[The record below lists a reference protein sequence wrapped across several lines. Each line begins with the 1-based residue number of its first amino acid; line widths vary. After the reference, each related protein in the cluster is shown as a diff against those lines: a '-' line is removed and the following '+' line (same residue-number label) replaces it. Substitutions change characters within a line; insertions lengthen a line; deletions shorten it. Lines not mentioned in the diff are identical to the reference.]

1 VIAIGVLAVSV
12 IAGLLWRAR
21 GGRVRVVAAEATSG
35 PVTLLQFSS
44 PTCAPCDRLRAVC
57 ETVAAEVSGV
67 RHVEVDVA
75 ESLDEARAYGVWRVP
90 TLLVVD
96 AAGQVVR
103 RTSGVPDAGRLR
115 EAVREVVPAAAPATH
130 PQTGASQ

>member
-1 VIAIGVLAVSV
+1 V
-12 IAGLLWRAR
+12 GL
-21 GGRVRVVAAEATSG
+21 VVASAVLVASVLLGLAWRWRSGRLRPVRGVHGAG

-57 ETVAAEVSGV
+57 EAVAADVSGV

-103 RTSGVPDAGRLR
+103 RSSGVPDAGKLR
-115 EAVREVVPAAAPATH
+115 AAVREVVNA
-130 PQTGASQ
+130 

>member
-1 VIAIGVLAVSV
+1 VGLIVALGVLVGATVL
-12 IAGLLWRAR
+12 GLLWRAR
-21 GGRVRVVAAEATSG
+21 TGRLRVVAGSSVG

-57 ETVAAEVSGV
+57 ETVASEVSGV

-75 ESLDEARAYGVWRVP
+75 ESLDQARAYGVWRVP

-103 RTSGVPDAGRLR
+103 RSSGVPDAGELR
-115 EAVREVVPAAAPATH
+115 AAVREVVSA
-130 PQTGASQ
+130 

>member
-1 VIAIGVLAVSV
+1 MGLLVALGVLVGASV
-12 IAGLLWRAR
+12 LGLVWRAR
-21 GGRVRVVAAEATSG
+21 AGRLRTVSTGPSSG

-96 AAGQVVR
+96 AAGQVMR
-103 RTSGVPDAGRLR
+103 RSSGVPDARQLR
-115 EAVREVVPAAAPATH
+115 AAIKELV
-130 PQTGASQ
+130 